1 MQESKRVRNPRER
14 PLQLPR
20 QAVHRSLRPV
30 FYALVTAVVTAAASC
45 MSTGADWRTASRE
58 PVGLAPDPA
67 VVKEAVVQVYGAR
80 TIGAKGL
87 FGVHTWVAVKP
98 SDAEEWTVYEVIG
111 WRLRWDESAIVVHSR
126 PPDARWFGAEP
137 ELYSDRRGA
146 GVDELIERI
155 DKAARAY
162 PYGAEYRAWPGP
174 NSNTFTAW
182 IARAVPEL
190 EVDLPA
196 TAIGKDY
203 LGSSIVGAAPSGS
216 GVQLSLAG
224 LLGLAVSPVDGVEL
238 NVLGLNFGVGPNGV
252 KLPMVGRI
260 GSSPVPSPGA
270 DEPRPKVQMPDG
282 EP

>member
-1 MQESKRVRNPRER
+1 MFR
-14 PLQLPR
+14 LPR
-20 QAVHRSLRPV
+20 
-30 FYALVTAVVTAAASC
+30 FALHAVVAAAIAMAASC
-45 MSTGADWRTASRE
+45 MSLRTDWRTASRE
-58 PVGLAPDPA
+58 PVGLAPDPG

-98 SDAEEWTVYEVIG
+98 SQAQAWTVYEVVG
-111 WRLRWDESAIVVHSR
+111 WQLRWSPSAVVVHSR
-126 PPDARWFGAEP
+126 PPDGRWFGEVP
-137 ELYSDRRGA
+137 ELYADRRGA
-146 GVDELIERI
+146 GVDELIRRI
-155 DKAARAY
+155 DEAARSY
-162 PYGAEYRAWPGP
+162 PYSAEYRVWPGP

-216 GVQLSLAG
+216 GVQLSLG
-224 LLGLAVSPVDGVEL
+224 GVLAVAVSGVDGVEL
-238 NVLGLNFGVGPNGV
+238 NVLGLNFGVSPRGL

-260 GSSPVPSPGA
+260 GSSVKPGSTGQA
-270 DEPRPKVQMPDG
+270 LPAGGSDAL
-282 EP
+282 